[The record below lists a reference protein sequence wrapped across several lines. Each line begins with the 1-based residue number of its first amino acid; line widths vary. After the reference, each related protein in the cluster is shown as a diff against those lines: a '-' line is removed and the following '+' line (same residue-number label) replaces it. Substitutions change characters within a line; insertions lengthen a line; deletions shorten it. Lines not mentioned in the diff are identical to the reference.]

1 MVRVANVIGST
12 VLAML
17 MAVVESAGQVDDRV
31 RTVETAASANA
42 STLEG
47 KSYEDKVGKAFG
59 RDQSASVQQCAK
71 SSSKVALS
79 DFDLFL
85 RVNTDGVVEDVLVR
99 PASTLST
106 CVQGRLAKWRV
117 PAPARPD
124 YWVKIAVRLRP
135 R

>member
-1 MVRVANVIGST
+1 MRVANVIGPT

-31 RTVETAASANA
+31 RAAETAASANA
-42 STLEG
+42 STPDG
-47 KSYEDKVGKAFG
+47 KAYEDKVGKAFG

-71 SSSKVALS
+71 SSRRVALL

-106 CVQGRLAKWRV
+106 CVQGKLAKWRV
-117 PAPARPD
+117 PTPARPD
-124 YWVKIAVRLRP
+124 YWVNVAVKLRP